1 MVVFMLFSVFVVAE
15 VYLWD
20 RMLLVSV
27 SLHIMIIV
35 VLMVLLMMIL

>member
-1 MVVFMLFSVFVVAE
+1 VVVFMLFSVFVVAE